1 MKKRILT
8 PEEVGALLEWDTPP
22 HDEGRERISPRG
34 PGLQKTE
41 KDEHLFRNVLDVL
54 GEAMIVTDVLG
65 RILFGNTLSRHMMK
79 KSLSS
84 IRRKP
89 FSRVLTLLDASGN
102 RENPDPV
109 EVALRE
115 KERVP
120 FPPGTSLSLPDG
132 STIPISGFA
141 APILRQAGEIEG
153 VVVSFHRTVHRSSL
167 SDPAPSPPRRRAR

>member
-1 MKKRILT
+1 
-8 PEEVGALLEWDTPP
+8 
-22 HDEGRERISPRG
+22 
-34 PGLQKTE
+34 
-41 KDEHLFRNVLDVL
+41 
-54 GEAMIVTDVLG
+54 
-65 RILFGNTLSRHMMK
+65 MK

-102 RENPDPV
+102 RENLDPV

-153 VVVSFHRTVHRSSL
+153 VVVSFHRTVHRSAL
-167 SDPAPSPPRRRAR
+167 PDPAPLPPRRRAR

>member
-22 HDEGRERISPRG
+22 HDESREQISPRS
-34 PGLQKTE
+34 PGLQKTG

-54 GEAMIVTDVLG
+54 GEAMIVTDARG

-102 RENPDPV
+102 GENLDPV
-109 EVALRE
+109 EVVLRE

-132 STIPISGFA
+132 SIIPVSGFA

-153 VVVSFHRTVHRSSL
+153 VVVSFHRTVNRSAL
-167 SDPAPSPPRRRAR
+167 PDPAPSPPRRRAR